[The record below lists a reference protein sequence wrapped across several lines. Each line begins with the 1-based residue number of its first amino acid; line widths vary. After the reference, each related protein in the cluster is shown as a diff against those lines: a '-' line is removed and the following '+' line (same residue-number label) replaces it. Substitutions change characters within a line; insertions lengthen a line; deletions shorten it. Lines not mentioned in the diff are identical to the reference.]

1 MVQRALRI
9 FCGTLVAGVLL
20 LSPLHVFG
28 AIDTGLSKT
37 AEGATINTTVKIEQ
51 YTGIVIKALF
61 SILGVIFLG
70 IVIYAGLVWI
80 LSQGKN
86 EEITRAREMII
97 WAVVGLAIVLAAY
110 ALTDFV
116 VGKLADQTLVK

>member
-9 FCGTLVAGVLL
+9 FCGTFVAGVLL
-20 LSPLHVFG
+20 LSPLHAFG
-28 AIDTGLSKT
+28 AIDTGLGKT
-37 AEGATINTTVKIEQ
+37 AEGATINTAVKIEQ

-86 EEITRAREMII
+86 DEITRAREMII